1 MVDRKYTAY
10 VMRGKKQLR
19 SPSIR
24 SNREESQITMKN
36 KPDCE
41 RTWSNHSWS
50 YVAVHVTS
58 SCHHAK
64 GPACFTA
71 IPDFTVSQTSLTDF
85 SLSKIGINMK
95 NIRI

>member
-1 MVDRKYTAY
+1 MVDTKYTAY

-41 RTWSNHSWS
+41 RT
-50 YVAVHVTS
+50 
-58 SCHHAK
+58 
-64 GPACFTA
+64 
-71 IPDFTVSQTSLTDF
+71 
-85 SLSKIGINMK
+85 
-95 NIRI
+95 